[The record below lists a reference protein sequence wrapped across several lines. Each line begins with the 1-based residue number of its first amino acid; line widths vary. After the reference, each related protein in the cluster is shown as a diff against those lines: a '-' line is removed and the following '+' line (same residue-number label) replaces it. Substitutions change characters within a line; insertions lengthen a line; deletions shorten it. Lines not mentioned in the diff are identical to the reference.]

1 MLSDVSI
8 YFHIHCVSRNQFVI
22 NTSLEGGTNV
32 IQSGRR
38 DKCYTVWK
46 EGQMLYRLSKTLMK
60 VQKQLFSFK
69 TKCRTLQ

>member
-1 MLSDVSI
+1 ML
-8 YFHIHCVSRNQFVI
+8 Y
-22 NTSLEGGTNV
+22 SLEGGTNV